1 MRLTKEQHQNWQGA
15 DAGYEA
21 KHKFM
26 RKNLGKA
33 THCELNATHLSCR
46 FEWANL
52 DHQYSRHTADY
63 IQLCRS
69 CHMRYDIGKL
79 KIIGLTLMDRGGR
92 PLRRVGRIWV
102 SDTPIRNLK
111 P

>member
-1 MRLTKEQHQNWQGA
+1 MRLTKEKHQNWLGTA
-15 DAGYEA
+15 AGYEA

-33 THCELNATHLSCR
+33 THCELDPTHINCR

-52 DHQYSRHTADY
+52 DHQYSRHPADY

-79 KIIGLTLMDRGGR
+79 TIKGLTLMDRGGI

-102 SDTPIRNLK
+102 SDTPTRSLK

>member
-1 MRLTKEQHQNWQGA
+1 MRLTKERHQNWQGA

-33 THCELNATHLSCR
+33 TYCGLNHTHTARR

-52 DHQYSRHTADY
+52 DHKYSRNPADY
-63 IQLCRS
+63 IQLCQS
-69 CHMRYDIGKL
+69 CHRHYDLGNLAIG
-79 KIIGLTLMDRGGR
+79 GLTLMDRGGM
-92 PLRRVGRIWV
+92 PLILTSKGYESANPV
-102 SDTPIRNLK
+102 RNLK